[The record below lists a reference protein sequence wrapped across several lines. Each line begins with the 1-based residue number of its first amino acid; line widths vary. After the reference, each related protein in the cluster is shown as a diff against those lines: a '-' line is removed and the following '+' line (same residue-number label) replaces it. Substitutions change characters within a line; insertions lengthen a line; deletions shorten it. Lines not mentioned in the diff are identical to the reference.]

1 MPPPGGDPSRRGV
14 RGRVR
19 GQNTPMGL
27 CVRDSEDGG
36 YGICYGLGLQAA
48 LRRVGMDFVVE
59 IFSAKC
65 PKKKQ
70 TPVACDVCNEAD
82 QAALHIL
89 LRLKACIGNG
99 FRLFVTT

>member
-1 MPPPGGDPSRRGV
+1 
-14 RGRVR
+14 
-19 GQNTPMGL
+19 
-27 CVRDSEDGG
+27 
-36 YGICYGLGLQAA
+36 
-48 LRRVGMDFVVE
+48 MDFVVE

>member
-1 MPPPGGDPSRRGV
+1 
-14 RGRVR
+14 
-19 GQNTPMGL
+19 MGL
-27 CVRDSEDGG
+27 CDQISGNGG
-36 YGICYGLGLQAA
+36 YDICYELALQ
-48 LRRVGMDFVVE
+48 RVAMVFVVE